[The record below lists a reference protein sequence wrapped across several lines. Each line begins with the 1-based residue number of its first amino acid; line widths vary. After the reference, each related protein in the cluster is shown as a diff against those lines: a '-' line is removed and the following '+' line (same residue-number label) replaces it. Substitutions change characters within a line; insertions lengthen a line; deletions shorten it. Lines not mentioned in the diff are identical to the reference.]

1 VNSLVEISAVGIIL
15 LMNNGVIKP
24 IYNFILKRHR
34 FIWLGQVALAIGLLF
49 ILFRRIEVES
59 LQQIVGKLNFVPL
72 CISLILTLLIRYLW
86 AFQMSFGLGPLG
98 MRHSVFPLF
107 RIGLVSTF
115 YSLVLPGNM
124 VSGGASWYKL
134 SRLENKYI
142 EAGALLV
149 YFRLVNTLT
158 LVGIGLVGMWFDT
171 ISSSPQLKILTI
183 LLFLIILLAL
193 FPFTLPVFTRR
204 LKTLSRY
211 LVDGLALPEWF
222 AKNGQKV
229 WNSLDAFQSLSR
241 GRVLSI
247 FGLSL
252 FIHSLGILNY
262 FLLLSALQVHLSVYV
277 ILWVRS
283 LLVIIQMM
291 PFTIAGLGVRE
302 ASLVILLNRYGVPSA
317 QALSFSLLVFTWTI
331 VGGVAGGVFEAQ
343 DLTFRWRRVKQY
355 QKPNQPHNSF

>member
-1 VNSLVEISAVGIIL
+1 MHP
-15 LMNNGVIKP
+15 LMND
-24 IYNFILKRHR
+24 NFIKSIINFGLRR
-34 FIWLGQVALAIGLLF
+34 PRLIWFGQLGLATGLLVIIF
-49 ILFRRIEVES
+49 QTVDVAGLS
-59 LQQIVGKLNFVPL
+59 QIVGKLNLFPF
-72 CISLILTLLIRYLW
+72 CMSLILTFLIRYLW
-86 AFQMSFGLGPLG
+86 AYQMSFGLRPLD
-98 MRHSVFPLF
+98 MRYGVFPLF

-171 ISSSPQLKILTI
+171 ISSSPQLRVLTI

-193 FPFTLPVFTRR
+193 FPFTLPAFTRR
-204 LKTLSRY
+204 LKTLGKY
-211 LVDGLALPEWF
+211 LVDRLALPEWF

-277 ILWVRS
+277 IFWVRS

-317 QALSFSLLVFTWTI
+317 QALSFSLLVFTCTI
-331 VGGVAGGVFEAQ
+331 VGGIAGGVFEAQ

-355 QKPNQPHNSF
+355 QNPNQPHNSF